1 MHRMALVT
9 VDTITGVFSVDLE
22 AGQVARTVEF
32 DDSHLVDVADD
43 GRVLS
48 FEVLT
53 PDDPK
58 IEEIAEQYGFVERV
72 PEILVAVEAARAPQ
86 ITTSTTASSFEI
98 IQGSVRFAGGQLVET
113 RPAEVLPPPRELTLQ

>member
-1 MHRMALVT
+1 MT